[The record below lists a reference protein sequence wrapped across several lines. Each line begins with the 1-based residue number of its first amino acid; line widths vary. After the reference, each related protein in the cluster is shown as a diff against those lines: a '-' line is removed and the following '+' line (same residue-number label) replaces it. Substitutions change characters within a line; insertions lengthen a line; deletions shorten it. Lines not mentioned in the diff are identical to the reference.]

1 MWFTRSGSSKE
12 KHRRSVAIKM
22 PWLGFGY
29 TFMLERT
36 NEVVANNA
44 EEHYLRAREHLASR
58 ASGSLLSAIAELTK
72 VVAADPDY
80 KDARVRLNNAIE
92 EERGILEYISE
103 FEQILASDPND
114 VATHYRLAD
123 YLRAM
128 GRDDEAVQHWR
139 IVAKLEYP
147 DWSKNA
153 RKMLRKHYQ
162 IIED

>member
-1 MWFTRSGSSKE
+1 MADETSD
-12 KHRRSVAIKM
+12 A
-22 PWLGFGY
+22 
-29 TFMLERT
+29 
-36 NEVVANNA
+36 A
-44 EEHYLRAREHLASR
+44 EHYALAREYLASR
-58 ASGSLLSAIAELTK
+58 ASGSLVSAIAEFIK
-72 VVAADPDY
+72 VVEVDPDY
-80 KDARVRLNNAIE
+80 KDARVRLNHAIE

-103 FEQILASDPND
+103 FEQILASNPDD

-147 DWSKNA
+147 DWSKSA

-162 IIED
+162 TTEA